1 MREVLVIIA
10 SDDDDAPIRP
20 KGLGAAVD
28 YEVKH
33 LGPGWEVVSAQS
45 SCSISTRSDRRGF
58 YTAIVTTIVVEKEDD
73 KSAEPQQS

>member
-1 MREVLVIIA
+1 MAKKPRVDKVLDFVIFLGILSGLANMRIILRNRMALVC
-10 SDDDDAPIRP
+10 S
-20 KGLGAAVD
+20 
-28 YEVKH
+28 
-33 LGPGWEVVSAQS
+33 QS